1 MTAVSVRD
9 VVLSVVLD
17 VSRQRNPERT
27 QTEPAHALGADLA
40 FDSLDLAQVAAELE
54 IRLGIDPFARHA
66 TSRIV
71 TVGDLIALYEQ
82 ASSATPVAA
91 K

>member
-1 MTAVSVRD
+1 MTAGSVRD

-17 VSRQRNPERT
+17 VSRQRDPERA
-27 QTEPAHALGADLA
+27 QTEPAHSLASDLS

-54 IRLGIDPFARHA
+54 IRLGLDPFARHA

-82 ASSATPVAA
+82 ASSASA